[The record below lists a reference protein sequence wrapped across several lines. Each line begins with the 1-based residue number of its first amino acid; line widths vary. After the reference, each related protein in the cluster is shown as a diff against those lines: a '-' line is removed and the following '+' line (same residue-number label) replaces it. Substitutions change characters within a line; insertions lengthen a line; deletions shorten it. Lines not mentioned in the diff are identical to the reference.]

1 MSKPITIVHLYA
13 KEMNIYG
20 DNGNILVLTK
30 RLEWRGF
37 SVRIVRVGVGDSF
50 PEDVHLVVGGGGQDA
65 GQQAIADDLQSK
77 QPVLQKLANNG
88 VPMLMICGMYQM
100 LGKGFITADGQ
111 TIEGIGIL
119 DVMTRASAGR
129 LVGNVISQTEHGRLI
144 GYENHSGRTS
154 VGDKV
159 FAFGEVPAGQG
170 NDGLDGSEGAR
181 FNNVFGSYLHGPV
194 LAKSPQFADY
204 LLRLALDITGETK
217 ELLPLDDTL
226 ENDAAKVAISRP
238 R

>member
-1 MSKPITIVHLYA
+1 MHLYA

-30 RLEWRGF
+30 RLQWRGF
-37 SVRIVRVGVGDSF
+37 KVRVVRVGVGDEF
-50 PEDVHLVVGGGGQDA
+50 PDDVHMVIGGGGQDA
-65 GQQAIADDLQSK
+65 GQQAIADDLKTK
-77 QPVLQKLANNG
+77 QPILQKLADSG

-100 LGKGFITADGQ
+100 LGKAFITSDAA
-111 TIEGIGIL
+111 TIEGIGVL
-119 DVMTRASAGR
+119 DVMTRASEGR
-129 LVGNVISQTEHGRLI
+129 LIGNVISKTSQGTLI

-154 VGDKV
+154 LGANVSPFGKV
-159 FAFGEVPAGQG
+159 IVGQG
-170 NDGLDGSEGAR
+170 NDGLDSSEGAR

-204 LLRLALDITGETK
+204 LLRLTLDVTGEIRELEALDDSL
-217 ELLPLDDTL
+217 ELR
-226 ENDAAKVAISRP
+226 AANVAISRP